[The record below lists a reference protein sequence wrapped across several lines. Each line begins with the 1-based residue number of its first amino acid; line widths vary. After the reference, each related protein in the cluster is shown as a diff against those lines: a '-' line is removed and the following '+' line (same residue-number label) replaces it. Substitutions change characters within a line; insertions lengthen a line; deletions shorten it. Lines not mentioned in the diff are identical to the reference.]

1 MSTYDREPQNTANIV
16 IKGGTVVDGS
26 GTPGL
31 LADVAITNDRITAIG
46 PNLPTTGA
54 TILDAT
60 GHIVSPGF
68 IDIHTH
74 YDAQVFW
81 DQQLTPSCFHGV
93 TTVVAGNCGFSLAP
107 CKPTDRGL
115 IARTLEKV
123 EDMDVASLEA
133 GIPWD
138 FETFPE
144 YLDSVRARGVG
155 LNFGAYVGHTAL
167 RIYVMGTDAT
177 QREATDEEIAT
188 MSRLVIE
195 AMDAGAVGFA
205 SSTLPTH
212 NGADG
217 RPIPSRFAGQ
227 RETEALLE
235 AMASTGKGV
244 AQLTTGSQ
252 TMTMDEM
259 YVLQTRIG
267 RPFTYTALLTH
278 PSGAHTKLSEIHER
292 GRALGGQV
300 WPQITPRPLVF
311 QTTLIEP
318 FTFNVAPCFAAL
330 MSASIAEKSECFADP
345 AWRSRAVE
353 ELDTSRI
360 RPRWDAFSVGESA
373 SHPELTG
380 RRILELAAERGVHA
394 LDVMCEIALDDKL
407 TTRFKNTVANDDED
421 AIRVLLQSDTMTLG
435 LSDAGA
441 HVSQICDAPQATDLL
456 GNWVRERSAL
466 TIEQA
471 VRKLTGQQADIYG
484 LRDRGYLREGAF
496 ADITV
501 FDPKTV
507 APGPIRRVRDFPADA
522 ERLTADAPV
531 GMTHTLVNG
540 TPIRVDGAQLTLT
553 SLPGRVVTPG

>member
-1 MSTYDREPQNTANIV
+1 MGKVV
-16 IKGGTVVDGS
+16 IKGGTVVDGTGGAS
-26 GTPGL
+26 FRS
-31 LADVAITNDRITAIG
+31 DVAIENDRIVQIG
-46 PNLPTTGA
+46 PDLSTSGA
-54 TILDAT
+54 TVLDAT
-60 GHIVSPGF
+60 NQVVSPGF

-81 DQQLTPSCFHGV
+81 DQQLTPSCYHGV

-107 CKPTDRGL
+107 CKPGDRGL

-144 YLDSVRARGVG
+144 YLDSVRRRGVG

-167 RIYVMGTDAT
+167 RIYVMGTEAVGRDAT
-177 QREATDEEIAT
+177 DHEIAQ
-188 MSRLVIE
+188 MRKLVIE
-195 AMDAGAVGFA
+195 AMDAGAIGFA
-205 SSTLPTH
+205 TSMLPTH

-217 RPIPSRFAGQ
+217 RPIPSRFAAQ
-227 RETEALLE
+227 NELESLLE
-235 AMASTGKGV
+235 GLASTGRGV

-252 TMTMDEM
+252 HMTMDEM

-278 PSGAHTKLSEIHER
+278 PSGAHTKLTEIHER
-292 GRALGGQV
+292 GRALGGDV

-311 QTTLIEP
+311 QITLIEP

-330 MSASIAEKSECFADP
+330 MSASIAEKKERFSDP
-345 AWRSRAVE
+345 SWRASAVA

-360 RPRWDAFSVGESA
+360 RPRWDRFSVGESA
-373 SHPELTG
+373 THPELMG
-380 RRILELAAERGVHA
+380 RSVLELATAQGVHP
-394 LDVMCEIALDDKL
+394 LDVMCTIALDDEL
-407 TTRFKNTVANDDED
+407 TTRFRNTVANDDEE
-421 AIRVLLQSDTMTLG
+421 AIRDLLTRDGMTLG

-441 HVSQICDAPQATDLL
+441 HVGQICDAPQATDLL
-456 GNWVRERSAL
+456 GGWVRDRSAL
-466 TIEQA
+466 TIESA

-484 LRDRGYLREGAF
+484 IAGRGYLREGAF
-496 ADITV
+496 ADVTV
-501 FDPKTV
+501 FDPATV

-522 ERLTADAPV
+522 ERLTADAPTGV
-531 GMTHTLVNG
+531 THVLVNG
-540 TPIRVDGAQLTLT
+540 SPIRVNGTQLPMTD
-553 SLPGRVVTPG
+553 LPGRVI